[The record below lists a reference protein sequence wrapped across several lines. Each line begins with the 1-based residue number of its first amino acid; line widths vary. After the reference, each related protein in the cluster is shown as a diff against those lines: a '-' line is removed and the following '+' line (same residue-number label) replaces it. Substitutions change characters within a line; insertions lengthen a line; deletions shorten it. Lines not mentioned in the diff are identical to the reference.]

1 GHLHRRRGAVS
12 RLDRYVEPRLHLRAV
27 QLPEPEHRVRRH
39 VHRTGDVHP
48 RHAVMLRRLVLAAAA
63 LSFASSAL
71 ASTKLDDSLSPRQ
84 RIDVVT
90 HWLYDGVGD
99 WNADQINALV
109 ADVHA
114 MEFRLRTA
122 AFVGRN
128 AEIYLSV
135 PLQVPGLRSP
145 TAMRVEWTTRGVFSP
160 GAVVPGNRALV

>member
-1 GHLHRRRGAVS
+1 
-12 RLDRYVEPRLHLRAV
+12 
-27 QLPEPEHRVRRH
+27 
-39 VHRTGDVHP
+39 
-48 RHAVMLRRLVLAAAA
+48 MLRRLVLAAAA

-160 GAVVPGNRALV
+160 GAVVPGNRALVYRGKITAAVMSDFFDFRIYLDARNRERSIEFDPVFEIDVLAQ

>member
-1 GHLHRRRGAVS
+1 
-12 RLDRYVEPRLHLRAV
+12 
-27 QLPEPEHRVRRH
+27 
-39 VHRTGDVHP
+39 
-48 RHAVMLRRLVLAAAA
+48 MLRRLVLAAAA

-71 ASTKLDDSLSPRQ
+71 ASVKLDDSLSPRQ

-160 GAVVPGNRALV
+160 GAVVPGNRALVYRGKITAAVMSDFFDFRIYLDARKWERSIEFDPVFEIDVLAP

>member
-1 GHLHRRRGAVS
+1 
-12 RLDRYVEPRLHLRAV
+12 
-27 QLPEPEHRVRRH
+27 
-39 VHRTGDVHP
+39 
-48 RHAVMLRRLVLAAAA
+48 MLRRLVLAAAA

-145 TAMRVEWTTRGVFSP
+145 TAMRIEWTTRGVFSP
-160 GAVVPGNRALV
+160 GSVVPGNRALVYRGKITAAVMSDFFDFRIYLDARKWERSIEFDPVFEIDVLAP

>member
-1 GHLHRRRGAVS
+1 
-12 RLDRYVEPRLHLRAV
+12 
-27 QLPEPEHRVRRH
+27 
-39 VHRTGDVHP
+39 
-48 RHAVMLRRLVLAAAA
+48 MLRRLVLAAAA

-145 TAMRVEWTTRGVFSP
+145 TAMRIEWTTRGVFSP
-160 GAVVPGNRALV
+160 GAVVPGNRALVYRGKITAAVMSDFFDFRIYLDARKWERSIEFDPVFEIDVLAP